1 MNMGKPTYSPELLA
15 AAAKV
20 TTRRGKVLVK
30 HLLEHGAVSTEQL
43 ETLYGL
49 MDAASAAR
57 DVKDAGVPLT
67 TTRGKR
73 ANGRQMVIYAFG
85 DPSLIRGDRFQGR
98 KAFPKGFKEALAR
111 RYGARCALCSMPY
124 ELPHLQIDHRVPYQ
138 IAGEEAEGER
148 SLADYMLLCRSCQRS
163 KSWAC
168 EHCDNWREGRQPDIC
183 KTCYWAFPE
192 DYTHIA
198 LKDHRRLEIVWL
210 GADEVAD
217 HTKLKALA
225 NRNAVALPLYAKAAL
240 AEHVKRTATR

>member
-1 MNMGKPTYSPELLA
+1 MSDYSPAILA

-20 TTRRGKVLVK
+20 TSRRGKLLVK
-30 HLLEHGAVSTEQL
+30 HLLEHGSVSTEQL

-73 ANGRQMVIYAFG
+73 ANGRQMAIYAFG

-98 KAFPKGFKEALAR
+98 KAFLKRFKESLAT
-111 RYGARCALCSMPY
+111 RYGTRCALCSTPY
-124 ELPHLQIDHRVPYQ
+124 EVAHLQIDHRIPYQ
-138 IAGEEAEGER
+138 IAGEEADTDR

-168 EHCDNWREGRQPDIC
+168 EHCENWREGRQPDIC
-183 KTCYWAFPE
+183 KSCYWAFPE
-192 DYTHIA
+192 DYSHIA

-210 GADEVAD
+210 DEDEVAD
-217 HTKLKALA
+217 HTELKTLA
-225 NRNAVALPLYAKAAL
+225 NKNAVTLPHYAKAAL
-240 AEHVKRTATR
+240 AEHVKRHTKR